1 MHLQRDF
8 ALGVSFQRRLQRGE
22 VVCCGWGAVVRGVLR
37 EGGQVT
43 CTSMRPSH
51 RNDCGGSCF
60 CFWEGRVAS
69 GARAAAPVAAASEPA
84 VSAGSDGGVGGD
96 EADVAPRDVT
106 LHAAACACKSGVS
119 KVPKE
124 RA

>member
-1 MHLQRDF
+1 M
-8 ALGVSFQRRLQRGE
+8 
-22 VVCCGWGAVVRGVLR
+22 RGVLR
-37 EGGQVT
+37 VGGQVT

-51 RNDCGGSCF
+51 RKDCGGSCF
-60 CFWEGRVAS
+60 CFWEGRVAR

-96 EADVAPRDVT
+96 EAADEASRDVT

-124 RA
+124 HVTNRNTALARAHGTRLSSQQKT